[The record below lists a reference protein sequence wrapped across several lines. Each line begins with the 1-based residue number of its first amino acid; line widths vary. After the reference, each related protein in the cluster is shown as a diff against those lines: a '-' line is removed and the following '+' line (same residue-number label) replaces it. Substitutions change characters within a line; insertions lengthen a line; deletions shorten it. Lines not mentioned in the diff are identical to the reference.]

1 MSQNLNYTDDHFTN
15 ALVSI
20 QGFDIGGT
28 LGENGGFPQMT
39 IKEIVLAESLLTPGL
54 QTSVTFQSQLYTGT
68 YKNFDSWKNQNINFT
83 LTKENGASLSV
94 LQKVYRLD
102 NRDFMP
108 VNVGQT
114 EEFTVHACDQTLLN
128 DAKTLVSKSWK
139 CTEPSSIVSYVLQS
153 CAGATL
159 IDVENCGPTRDYIAE
174 NIHPFQVVAQQGNVA
189 LAGDDPS
196 FVHFMTYAP
205 GGGQHHFRSLK
216 SLCRQ
221 GPVATYKHGENGFDG
236 GAGPLN
242 SGGYQNPNVAL
253 AFMFPCDF
261 DYLSDLLNGLDE
273 NGQNMNTVA
282 MFNPLNL
289 SAFQVGNSSGGC
301 GIGGFNFK
309 TAMSNSGTSQQMDS
323 CNYEVEK
330 YLLKRQAR
338 MALLERDKVALRM
351 TVPWNPNLHAGSVIN
366 LDWRDRYGNVVY
378 GNGTY
383 LISSMQHI
391 VRLGGFAV
399 TSLDCVSTSVAG
411 GIV

>member
-1 MSQNLNYTDDHFTN
+1 MSQQLKFRDPKFTQ

-20 QGFDIGGT
+20 NDFDIGGMID
-28 LGENGGFPQMT
+28 GFPQLT
-39 IKEIVLAESLLTPGL
+39 IKEIVLGESLLTPGL
-54 QTSVTFQSQLYTGT
+54 QTSVTIQSALYTGQ
-68 YKNFDSWKNQNINFT
+68 YKNFDAWKNQNISFT
-83 LTKENGASLSV
+83 LEREGNHILPV
-94 LQKVYRLD
+94 LQKVYRMD
-102 NRDFMP
+102 NRDFNP

-114 EEFTVHACDQTLLN
+114 EEFTIHACDQTLLN

-139 CTEPSSIVSYVLQS
+139 CTEPSDVVSYVLQS

-189 LAGDDPS
+189 LNGDDPS

-216 SLCRQ
+216 SMCQ
-221 GPVATYKHGENGFDG
+221 QAPIATYKHGETGLDG
-236 GAGPLN
+236 GSGPMV
-242 SGGYQNPNVAL
+242 SGGYQNPYIVL

-261 DYLSDLLNGLDE
+261 DYLSDLLNGLGE

-282 MFNPLNL
+282 LFNPFDLT
-289 SAFQVGNSSGGC
+289 SFKVGNTSGGC

-309 TAMSNSGTSQQMDS
+309 TAMSNAGSEKQIDS

-351 TVPWNPNLHAGSVIN
+351 TVPWNPYLHAGSVIN
-366 LDWRDRYGNVVY
+366 LDWTDRFGQPVY